1 MKIVATIEARMT
13 SSRLPGKVLMPIM
26 GKPML
31 AYLIER
37 LKRSRVDEIVVATTD
52 RPTDDPIEQLATNLG
67 VGCFRGSEE
76 DVLGRVLLAAKSV
89 GADVIVEITGDCPL
103 IDPDIVDQ
111 VLDVYLSQQVDYASN
126 TLKRTY
132 PRGLDVQ
139 VFSTNLLDEVNIL
152 TSDPIDHEHVSLYIY
167 EHPEKYRLANLES
180 GLSPAHANLRL
191 TVDTIEDFSLIE
203 SVYNSLYL
211 DNPNFSMGHVLAY
224 LSDNPGVAKINSE
237 IHQKPVR

>member
-52 RPTDDPIEQLATNLG
+52 RPTDDLIEQLATNLG

-152 TSDPIDHEHVSLYIY
+152 TSDPIDHENVSLYIY
-167 EHPEKYRLANLES
+167 
-180 GLSPAHANLRL
+180 
-191 TVDTIEDFSLIE
+191 
-203 SVYNSLYL
+203 
-211 DNPNFSMGHVLAY
+211 
-224 LSDNPGVAKINSE
+224 
-237 IHQKPVR
+237 

>member
-52 RPTDDPIEQLATNLG
+52 RPTDDLIEQMATNLG

-180 GLSPAHANLRL
+180 GLSPAQANLRL

-224 LSDNPGVAKINSE
+224 LSDNPDVAKINSE